1 MSKWKK
7 DVSARP
13 IMSIDYS
20 GVFPHINKVCLVT
33 GVQIMNNRSLV
44 QVRKFRHIVRFIEL
58 CRVNLVDL
66 MRLDFPLL

>member
-1 MSKWKK
+1 
-7 DVSARP
+7 
-13 IMSIDYS
+13 MSIDY
-20 GVFPHINKVCLVT
+20 GGALPHINKVCLVT